1 MTTGTSVT
9 QDRDQPRRLIVL
21 GSTGSIGVN
30 TLNVVEHL
38 QRNNALS
45 IQVVGLAARSSTRAL
60 IEQARR
66 FNVTRLA
73 IADPASAAAL
83 RKALPEADVLA
94 GPDAAERLVRETDCT
109 DVAAAIVG
117 IAGLPATL
125 AAAELGRRIHLSN
138 KETLVAAG
146 ALVTRTA
153 KASGAQFLP
162 VDSEHSAIF
171 QCLAGVADYPRSQSV
186 RRLVLTASGGAFR
199 DRPLEQ
205 IANATPEDA
214 LKHPTWDMGPKV
226 TVDSA
231 TMMNKGLEVIEAHWL
246 FDVPPEKIQPLIH
259 PQSLVHS
266 FVEFIDG
273 SVLAQLGP
281 PDMRTPIQT
290 ALTWPRRTAGCG
302 DRLDWS
308 RLSDLN
314 FYPPCPERYPAIALC
329 YRALR
334 LGGTAPAVLNAA
346 NEAAVQA
353 FLERKIAFGRIVEL
367 VALALET
374 IKPRPADDLAA
385 ILDADR
391 AARQCVADALESNG
405 RARLLPSRE

>member
-1 MTTGTSVT
+1 M
-9 QDRDQPRRLIVL
+9 L

-30 TLNVVEHL
+30 TLGVVEHL
-38 QRNNALS
+38 QRNAALP
-45 IQVVGLAARSSTRAL
+45 IEVVGLAARSSTKAL
-60 IEQARR
+60 VEQAKRY
-66 FNVTRLA
+66 NVKRLA
-73 IADPASAAAL
+73 VADPASAAQ
-83 RKALPEADVLA
+83 LPKQLPDAQVFA
-94 GPDAAERLVRETDCT
+94 GPDAAERLVRETACT

-146 ALVTRTA
+146 ELVMRAA
-153 KASGAQFLP
+153 KANGAQILP

-171 QCLAGVADYPRSQSV
+171 QCLAGPDDAPRSQSV

-199 DRPLEQ
+199 DRPIGQ
-205 IANATPEDA
+205 IADATPEDA

-246 FDVPPEKIQPLIH
+246 FGVAPDKIQPLIH

-302 DRLDWS
+302 DKLDWTK
-308 RLSDLN
+308 LGELN
-314 FYPPCPERYPAIALC
+314 FYPPDPARYPAIELC

-353 FLERKIAFGRIVEL
+353 FIDRKIAFGTIVEL
-367 VALALET
+367 VAGALET
-374 IKPRPADDLAA
+374 IAPQPADDLAT
-385 ILDADR
+385 ILGADQ
-391 AARQCVADALESNG
+391 AARACVIEALAG
-405 RARLLPSRE
+405 DRKTTARTGIPACQSANPNKLTSD